1 MSNSGQD
8 VLFPEFWF
16 DGWDALDSGVLNLQN
31 QVSRSIEQ
39 KLAEVGDKVTVP
51 ITPDFGDA
59 DDYDPKEDPDA
70 TDVHQE
76 AKKVELTESKK
87 KTIILT
93 STELSL
99 SSYDL
104 VEKYAQ
110 PMALSLY
117 TTVNKFIYNLAL
129 KTNNIVDARTGL
141 DKDKV
146 VKLRTML
153 SNNKVSGEK
162 QLVCA
167 PDDYGSLLSIPE
179 FFKANESGDTSAL
192 RDGKITRALGFNVS
206 ENHAIESYT
215 PTDLAGAVNHTG
227 GYAAG
232 DSEMVVDAFNDAVK
246 PVRSGDVFTVAGETG
261 SPLHTVIRT
270 DKTAGV
276 TTKIYFDGPLR
287 SPVSDNA
294 VITVIPS
301 RSMVAFS
308 PSAIAFGARA
318 YKAMPEGTGVR
329 SVVAMLAGL
338 PVRVSVWSDGLRVKV
353 QNDILYGGE
362 VINQKRLGRVLAA
375 A

>member
-1 MSNSGQD
+1 MSNTGQD
-8 VLFPEFWF
+8 VLYPEFWF
-16 DGWDALDSGVLNLQN
+16 DGWDQLDSGVLNFQN

-51 ITPDFGDA
+51 ITPNFGDA
-59 DDYDPKEDPDA
+59 DDYDPNEDPDA

-99 SSYDL
+99 SPYDL
-104 VEKYAQ
+104 IEKYAA

-117 TTVNKFIYNLAL
+117 TTVNKFIYNLSL
-129 KTNNIVDARTGL
+129 KSKNIIDGRSGI
-141 DKDKV
+141 DKNTM
-146 VKLRTML
+146 VKLRTLL
-153 SNNKVSGEK
+153 SNNKVTGEK

-206 ENHAIESYT
+206 ENHAIETYT
-215 PTDLAGAVNHTG
+215 PTDLAGAVNHSS

-232 DSEMVVDAFNDAVK
+232 DSEMVVDAFNDTFA
-246 PVRSGDVFTVAGETG
+246 PIRPGDVFTVAGETG
-261 SPLHTVIRT
+261 SPFHTVLRT
-270 DKTAGV
+270 EKTLGV
-276 TTKIYFDGPLR
+276 TTKITFDGPLK
-287 SPVSDNA
+287 SSVADDA
-294 VITVIPS
+294 VITFIAS
-301 RSMVAFS
+301 RSMVAFA

-362 VINQKRLGRVLAA
+362 VINANRIGRILAA

>member
-1 MSNSGQD
+1 MSNTGQD
-8 VLFPEFWF
+8 VLYPEFWF
-16 DGWDALDSGVLNLQN
+16 DGWDQLDSGVLNFQN

-51 ITPDFGDA
+51 ITPNFGDA
-59 DDYDPKEDPDA
+59 DDYDPNEDPDA

-99 SSYDL
+99 SPYDL
-104 VEKYAQ
+104 IEKYAA

-117 TTVNKFIYNLAL
+117 TTVNKFIYNLSL
-129 KTNNIVDARTGL
+129 KSRNIIDGRSGI
-141 DKDKV
+141 DKDTM
-146 VKLRTML
+146 VKLRTLL
-153 SNNKVSGEK
+153 SNNKVTGEK

-192 RDGKITRALGFNVS
+192 RDGKITRALGFNIS
-206 ENHAIESYT
+206 ENHAIETYT
-215 PTDLAGAVNHTG
+215 PTDLAGAVNHSG

-232 DSEMVVDAFNDAVK
+232 DSEMVVDAFNDTLA
-246 PVRSGDVFTVAGETG
+246 PIRPGDVFTVAGETG
-261 SPLHTVIRT
+261 SPFHTVMRT
-270 DKTAGV
+270 EKTLGV
-276 TTKIYFDGPLR
+276 TTKIAFDGPLK
-287 SPVSDNA
+287 SSVADDA
-294 VITVIPS
+294 VLTFISS
-301 RSMVAFS
+301 RSMVAFA

-362 VINQKRLGRVLAA
+362 VINANRIGRILAA

>member
-1 MSNSGQD
+1 MSNTGQD
-8 VLFPEFWF
+8 VLYPEFWF
-16 DGWDALDSGVLNLQN
+16 DGWDQLDSGVLNFQN

-51 ITPDFGDA
+51 ITPNFGDA
-59 DDYDPKEDPDA
+59 DDYDPNEDPDA

-99 SSYDL
+99 SPYDL
-104 VEKYAQ
+104 IEKYAA

-117 TTVNKFIYNLAL
+117 TTVNKFIYNLSL
-129 KTNNIVDARTGL
+129 KSRNIIDGRSGI
-141 DKDKV
+141 DKDTM
-146 VKLRTML
+146 VKLRTLL
-153 SNNKVSGEK
+153 SNNKVTGEK

-192 RDGKITRALGFNVS
+192 RDGKITRALGFNIS
-206 ENHAIESYT
+206 ENHAIETYT
-215 PTDLAGAVNHTG
+215 PTDLAGAINHSG
-227 GYAAG
+227 GYAVG
-232 DSEMVVDAFNDAVK
+232 DSEMVVDAFNDTLA
-246 PVRSGDVFTVAGETG
+246 PIRPGDVFTVAGETG
-261 SPLHTVIRT
+261 SPFHTVL
-270 DKTAGV
+270 KTEKTLGV
-276 TTKIYFDGPLR
+276 TTKIAFDGPLK
-287 SPVSDNA
+287 SSVADDA
-294 VITVIPS
+294 VITFISS
-301 RSMVAFS
+301 RSMVAFA

-362 VINQKRLGRVLAA
+362 VINANRIGRILAA